1 MFETMTYMALA
12 AIFVLIA
19 VIAMQARKN
28 RSLADENRRLALDK
42 ARADE
47 RIDVM
52 REQGEKNDAAMR
64 ERFAALAAET
74 LQQNSKSL
82 NEQSRLQ
89 IAELIAP
96 MKANL
101 EDFRKSYTDAYG
113 KESEK
118 RAMLEQQ
125 LNELFNLNHRIGEET
140 RRLGEALKGN
150 NSVQGQWGEMVLEN
164 ILERSG
170 LLKGQDYYVQKTVD
184 SADSKVRP
192 DIVISCPGKRNIVVD
207 SKVSLSDYMRM
218 LNAPDRQSLKAA
230 GEAHVASVRKHVA
243 ELKRKNYQD
252 LTTGLNVDFV
262 MMFIPHEGAYLAAMQ
277 FDNTLWQTAFDSR
290 VIIVSPTH
298 LVSVI
303 KLVEML
309 WRQDKQNRNAVEIAN
324 LGAKMLDKLSNFIG
338 DLNKIKSSLD
348 SAQRSYEAAMTKLD
362 GRGGIRSIGENIRDK
377 GIKGSRDLP
386 PRQTSGDYDDDHSRL

>member
-113 KESEK
+113 D
-118 RAMLEQQ
+118 A
-125 LNELFNLNHRIGEET
+125 
-140 RRLGEALKGN
+140 
-150 NSVQGQWGEMVLEN
+150 
-164 ILERSG
+164 
-170 LLKGQDYYVQKTVD
+170 
-184 SADSKVRP
+184 
-192 DIVISCPGKRNIVVD
+192 
-207 SKVSLSDYMRM
+207 
-218 LNAPDRQSLKAA
+218 
-230 GEAHVASVRKHVA
+230 
-243 ELKRKNYQD
+243 
-252 LTTGLNVDFV
+252 
-262 MMFIPHEGAYLAAMQ
+262 
-277 FDNTLWQTAFDSR
+277 
-290 VIIVSPTH
+290 
-298 LVSVI
+298 
-303 KLVEML
+303 
-309 WRQDKQNRNAVEIAN
+309 
-324 LGAKMLDKLSNFIG
+324 
-338 DLNKIKSSLD
+338 
-348 SAQRSYEAAMTKLD
+348 
-362 GRGGIRSIGENIRDK
+362 
-377 GIKGSRDLP
+377 
-386 PRQTSGDYDDDHSRL
+386 